1 MTTAHSLSPNLTPES
16 EFVIRPWEH
25 DAEYE
30 VITDVINRSLTSD
43 GLDNVRDVGDV
54 RNFLEHWPHIDR
66 TQDALLGEVDGQVVA
81 YGDATW
87 SDESEGSR
95 VYRADMYVLPENRA
109 SGLPEALFRA
119 LIERLTVLA
128 SGHRGVEPKILHA
141 GAGDSE
147 RELIA
152 LLKAEG
158 FQPARHFFRM
168 VRPTLE
174 SIPDLPLPPGLEV
187 RPVQAEHLRA
197 IFDAKDEA
205 FRDHWGH
212 RPGNEEDYQHWLH
225 STEFQPDLWKVAWA
239 GDQVAGMVLNFVDA
253 PGNQRYHRARG
264 YTEDISVRRP
274 WRRRGLARALIALS
288 LKALAEAGMT
298 EAALNVDS
306 ENLSGALGLYESL
319 GYQTSWTS
327 TAYRKSF
334 QA

>member
-1 MTTAHSLSPNLTPES
+1 MTTAHNLSPNRTPES
-16 EFVIRPWEH
+16 EFVIRPWAHE
-25 DAEYE
+25 AEYE
-30 VITDVINRSLTSD
+30 AITDVINRSLASD
-43 GLDNVRDVGDV
+43 GLDIVRDVEDV

-87 SDESEGSR
+87 SDEFEGSR
-95 VYRADMYVLPENRA
+95 VYRADVYVLPEYRA

-128 SGHRGVEPKILHA
+128 SGHPGVEPKILHA

-187 RPVQAEHLRA
+187 KPVQAEHLRA

-212 RPGNEEDYQHWLH
+212 RPGNEADYQHWLR
-225 STEFQPDLWKVAWA
+225 STEFQPDQWKVAWD
-239 GDQVAGMVLNFVDA
+239 GDQVAGMVLSFIDGPYNE
-253 PGNQRYHRARG
+253 RYHRARG